1 MGRDNQYYQYLRAFS
16 AGCQEFI
23 EAYVYYNFLLGKELP
38 DWSEVNE
45 KLQYKSAENDEE
57 FSLEIV
63 PTEFMLGLAD
73 FTGEIMRYSIN
84 SLGSG
89 DTEICYQVCRKL
101 QDIYAKF
108 MTISHV
114 YKGNRDFSNKTS
126 TMRSSV
132 LKCEEVCYNLKV
144 RGTEGSKLVQLDALQ
159 RDDHDVDEGIY

>member
-1 MGRDNQYYQYLRAFS
+1 VGRDNQYYQYLRAFS

-45 KLQYKSAENDEE
+45 KLQYKSENDEE

-101 QDIYAKF
+101 QDIYARF
-108 MTISHV
+108 MTISYI
-114 YKGNRDFSNKTS
+114 YKGYRDFSNKTS
-126 TMRSSV
+126 TMRSSM